1 VKRRVR
7 PALILTAAVA
17 AGSFHTTSA
26 LACDRSPDLMRI
38 PGSTDEEAEARY
50 TSYERDRDIIAKVEL
65 EKRAI
70 ESHWTVYL
78 AKVEKIVPSTTE
90 GDPNTVFLMPVW
102 PVRGVLP
109 TKSAALKENKQRF
122 CEWPP
127 GGLLGS
133 KVGDLV
139 VVFGEYGSA
148 EAWFASEVRSG
159 ELIDAIDLYAYSLE
173 KKSQ

>member
-1 VKRRVR
+1 
-7 PALILTAAVA
+7 
-17 AGSFHTTSA
+17 
-26 LACDRSPDLMRI
+26 MRI

-70 ESHWTVYL
+70 ESNWTVYL
-78 AKVEKIVPSTTE
+78 AKVEKVVPSTTE
-90 GDPNTVFLMPVW
+90 GDPNTVILTPVW
-102 PVRGVLP
+102 PVGGVLP
-109 TKSAALKENKQRF
+109 TKSASLKENKQRF

-127 GGLLGS
+127 GGLSGS

-139 VVFGEYGSA
+139 VVFGDHRSA

-159 ELIDAIDLYAYSLE
+159 ELIDSIDLYVYSLE